1 MSTITFEV
9 PNAQAEALTREADR
23 RGVPVGELLRQMT
36 DQFLTREAAFQS
48 AAEYV
53 LAKNAELYQRLAK

>member
-36 DQFLTREAAFQS
+36 DQFLTREGAF
-48 AAEYV
+48 ATAMTATFDE
-53 LAKNAELYQRLAK
+53 NAELYRRLAR